1 MIARHRLTD
10 VNSPHDLPSFDRRAR
25 SAFAKHHHDVTQY
38 CPPWMIPQRD
48 RLSALLRIVIF
59 QFRNQ
64 RRQLID
70 VIAAYATQLSRQR
83 SIVIAVFSP
92 KKPIKEHQRQS
103 VSTESTSVAAPCGAS
118 Y

>member
-10 VNSPHDLPSFDRRAR
+10 VNCPHDLPSFDRRFH
-25 SAFAKHHHDVTQY
+25 SALAKHRRDVTQ
-38 CPPWMIPQRD
+38 CCHPWMIPQRD
-48 RLSALLRIVIF
+48 RLSALLNTVIF
-59 QFRNQ
+59 LCRNQ

-70 VIAAYATQLSRQR
+70 VMTPYATPLSRQR
-83 SIVIAVFSP
+83 SIVISVFPP

-103 VSTESTSVAAPCGAS
+103 VSTKSTSVAAPYGAS